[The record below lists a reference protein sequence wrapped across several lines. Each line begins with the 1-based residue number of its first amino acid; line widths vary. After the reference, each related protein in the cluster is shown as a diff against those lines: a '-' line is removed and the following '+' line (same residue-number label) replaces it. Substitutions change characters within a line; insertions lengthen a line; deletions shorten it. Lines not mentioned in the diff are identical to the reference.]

1 MFGGLQVVLIYPEA
15 YRNFLSMKIIRNIIL
30 LALGLALVGAIVYKA
45 VWSKPAQA
53 TGGSSGLARTALPV
67 NLQVVTPESFTETLA
82 VIGTIEAN
90 EAVILKSEVSGK
102 ITGIFFNEGMHV
114 SKGTLLIKVYD
125 DDLQAQLTKAKANLK
140 LTEDVEARQKQLLDK
155 EAISRQEY
163 DVSYANLQAAQADI
177 ALLQSQ
183 ISKTEII
190 APFDGTIGF
199 RKVSPG
205 EYITPGTDIASL
217 VNDNPAKIQFAVPEK
232 YSRIMGRN
240 TVIKYRMEGL
250 PGEYTAKVYAMEPT
264 IDQATRT
271 LQLKALT
278 PNPNGTLIPGAF
290 AKIEV
295 QMETQ
300 KNVVL
305 VPAEAIISESV
316 GQKAY
321 IYNGGKVK
329 SVIVETGTRT
339 NDRIEIVKGINPGD
353 SIIIS
358 GMMQITPRTTVVPAK
373 VN

>member
-1 MFGGLQVVLIYPEA
+1 MTPKIVFQYTHDNSI
-15 YRNFLSMKIIRNIIL
+15 STMKIKNILYIL
-30 LALGLALVGAIVYKA
+30 IALAFVGAIVYKA
-45 VWSKPAQA
+45 VWSKPEQA
-53 TGGSSGLARTALPV
+53 MGGSSGLARTALPV
-67 NLQVVTPESFTETLA
+67 NLQVVKPESFTETLS
-82 VIGTIEAN
+82 VTGSIEAN
-90 EAVILKSEVSGK
+90 EEVILKSEVSGK
-102 ITGIFFNEGMHV
+102 ITGIHFNEGMHV

-125 DDLQAQLTKAKANLK
+125 DDLQAQLTKAQANLK
-140 LTEDVEARQKQLLDK
+140 LTEDVEARQRQLLGR

-183 ISKTEII
+183 ISKTEIK

-217 VNDNPAKIQFAVPEK
+217 VNNNPAKIQFAVPEK
-232 YSRIMGRN
+232 YSRMLGRN

-250 PGEYTAKVYAMEPT
+250 PDVRSASVYAVEPT
-264 IDQATRT
+264 IDPATRT

-278 PNPNGTLIPGAF
+278 PNPHGDLIPGAF
-290 AKIEV
+290 AKIDV

-305 VPAEAIISESV
+305 VPTEAIIAEST

-321 IYNGGKVK
+321 LYRGGKVDP
-329 SVIVETGTRT
+329 VMVETGTRT
-339 NDRIEIVKGINPGD
+339 NDRVEIIKGISPGD
-353 SIIIS
+353 SVITTGI
-358 GMMQITPRTTVVPAK
+358 MQITPRTTVVPAK
-373 VN
+373 IN